1 MIIVEDNEG
10 IRIDSYLSEKLEL
23 SRSKVQK
30 LIKEDK
36 VKVNGKIVNN
46 SYLVKIDDEII
57 VDDNLDYS
65 INVEAE
71 EIPLNSVYEDD
82 DL

>member
-65 INVEAE
+65 INVE
-71 EIPLNSVYEDD
+71 NDVT
-82 DL
+82 